1 MNEKQNVGTFFNCH
15 HLDLS
20 ILCIVHSPSSCA
32 GCVVRLAAGSGL
44 VSVSPV
50 SPGSTDT
57 SQSEARVQVTWP
69 VWPIRGQYVYSA
81 AGQGRRRRWYL
92 GEGII
97 CQQSL
102 LYYQTT
108 RSINWV
114 YCQKYSLFIFNHL
127 WPRVCTA
134 SGDWENLVTGWKG
147 GDPVSVSSGG
157 FSGFRFP

>member
-1 MNEKQNVGTFFNCH
+1 MI
-15 HLDLS
+15 LS
-20 ILCIVHSPSSCA
+20 LLYPLYSTLTLMLCRVCGRA
-32 GCVVRLAAGSGL
+32 GCWPWSGL
-44 VSVSPV
+44 SFSSF